1 MARVT
6 IGSRGQP
13 GVGMGC
19 LGSILGVIVLVA
31 IVVAVATIGLIV
43 VAVVAAAVVVG
54 LIVLAVDRLL
64 LALSP
69 RRRKRREDLMRSW
82 GVGSRV
88 IDTTASIEEQR
99 PKPPMD

>member
-1 MARVT
+1 
-6 IGSRGQP
+6 
-13 GVGMGC
+13 MGC

-31 IVVAVATIGLIV
+31 VVVAVATVGLIV

-69 RRRKRREDLMRSW
+69 KRRKRREDLMRSW

-88 IDTTASIEEQR
+88 IDTTASIEEHK